1 MTAIDITALTDEQKA
16 KIAADYAAAEKAKKE
31 KKAADKK
38 LLKGLENDVVLKVI
52 DFFIDYDIKNEKTID
67 KSEKENQINIP
78 FLILYLILYY
88 QKMYIN
94 QITRIRN

>member
-16 KIAADYAAAEKAKKE
+16 KIAADYAASEKAKKE

-52 DFFIDYDIKNEKTID
+52 DFFIDKIIMSMMIDIWGLKIMHIV
-67 KSEKENQINIP
+67 Q
-78 FLILYLILYY
+78 YV
-88 QKMYIN
+88 Q
-94 QITRIRN
+94 